1 VKYLLMILALAAC
14 GGSVQ
19 AECSQDYKDCSTYHK
34 VTCEAG
40 VCSCT
45 WWIPKGDAQHWS
57 QVPETLTCEGR

>member
-1 VKYLLMILALAAC
+1 MKYLLILALAAC

-19 AECSQDYKDCSTYHK
+19 RECSQDYKDCSTYHA
-34 VTCEAG
+34 VSCSSG

-45 WWIPKGDAQHWS
+45 WWIPKGDAKNWS